1 MEDKMDLKRIKEY
14 EADLKDGKSKTYNHD
29 EVMEELFKLDT
40 TEIQKLRC
48 LLDANGINYEVREW
62 IGGDDVF
69 WENYNLH
76 VLNGDIRYSFLLS
89 TGSYGREEGLI
100 EFFNFSEEPTGW
112 LTADECMKIIKE
124 ELKIEELEE

>member
-1 MEDKMDLKRIKEY
+1 MN
-14 EADLKDGKSKTYNHD
+14 KSI
-29 EVMEELFKLDT
+29 KLDT

-48 LLDANGINYEVREW
+48 LLNANGINYEVRDWGEGA
-62 IGGDDVF
+62 GGF
-69 WENYNLH
+69 WEGYNLH

-89 TGSYGREEGLI
+89 KGSYGREEGLI

-124 ELKIEELEE
+124 ELVEELEE